1 MLDKVNWLNLLKEA
15 IIWKK
20 KSFLIG
26 LFSEFIIIIAFII
39 TKNEEIFIY
48 GSGITLAVSFGLGM
62 ILSGFMSGN
71 IYRRTAV
78 EDKEERNKRLDRTSA
93 LILLGIPSLIALIVY
108 YLF

>member
-1 MLDKVNWLNLLKEA
+1 
-15 IIWKK
+15 
-20 KSFLIG
+20 
-26 LFSEFIIIIAFII
+26 
-39 TKNEEIFIY
+39 
-48 GSGITLAVSFGLGM
+48 M